1 MGGNKDNMRQAM
13 KELLGLVGFGPEDE
27 EGGESTAAEARAT
40 RTATRTVERP
50 VEQPRRERV
59 VEEPAAE
66 QRTSARPSRGA
77 EQLFLLW
84 RTQGEGTYL
93 YPC

>member
-27 EGGESTAAEARAT
+27 EGGESTATEARAT

-50 VEQPRRERV
+50 V
-59 VEEPAAE
+59 
-66 QRTSARPSRGA
+66 
-77 EQLFLLW
+77 
-84 RTQGEGTYL
+84 
-93 YPC
+93 